1 MISLSRQVL
10 ALTIGV
16 KAIVN
21 RRTPAVVV
29 LDPGETDPSQGE
41 RHVTYEGFKV
51 FTGLALICT
60 LGSVLACL
68 WLQAMVSCAPG
79 LVGYT
84 LLAAALLGLFAS
96 AAFFA
101 GAQLWVGVLTL
112 LVTAVALLYFQQLR
126 KRLAF
131 ASANL
136 RVACAALWESAPV
149 LGVGVGLLLAQVL
162 WGILWALA
170 LVGAATNAD
179 LTTLRAP
186 DGALYNMGQC
196 TTYQTPA
203 PNANFTEACGLA
215 PMGATCLKCVCGAG
229 GGAAP
234 VTLWEGRG
242 CFAYKLYAGWLVVL
256 LLGFLWG
263 CAIIRNVGHCTV
275 AGTVGTW
282 WVSGGARASSA
293 VGAHFR
299 RAATLSF
306 GSICLGSLLV
316 AIVQTARSGL
326 LAAHRANQQTA
337 QSNAVAAMLGCL
349 LALVDRALS
358 VFNRYA
364 LVYVALYGLDFM
376 SAGAA
381 TTELFKAR
389 GISAL
394 VNDTLVEGVLTLGSV
409 VVGLVCAVAGYLYAR
424 EAKLSHANV
433 AVRSICFYFVGCVVW
448 QPTVGRCTPR
458 HRLQSK

>member
-1 MISLSRQVL
+1 VL

-29 LDPGETDPSQGE
+29 LDQGETDPAEGQ

-60 LGSVLACL
+60 LGVILSCL
-68 WLQAMVSCAPG
+68 WLQAMVTCAPG
-79 LVGYT
+79 LIGYT
-84 LLAAALLGLFAS
+84 LLAAALLGLFSS

-101 GAQLWVGVLTL
+101 GAQPWVGVLTL
-112 LVTAVALLYFQQLR
+112 CVTAVALLYFQQLR

-149 LGVGVGLLLAQVL
+149 LGVGLGLLLCQVL
-162 WGILWALA
+162 WGLLWALA

-186 DGALYNMGQC
+186 NGTLYSMAQC
-196 TTYQTPA
+196 TTYETPA
-203 PNANFTEACGLA
+203 PNANFTATCGA
-215 PMGATCLKCVCGAG
+215 TPQGATCVKCVCGAG
-229 GGAAP
+229 ADAATVWEGAA
-234 VTLWEGRG
+234 
-242 CFAYKLYAGWLVVL
+242 CFSYRLYAGWLVVL

-282 WVSGGARASSA
+282 WVSGGARASSS

-299 RAATLSF
+299 RAATTSF
-306 GSICLGSLLV
+306 GSVCLGSLLV
-316 AIVQTARSGL
+316 AIVQTARSAL
-326 LAAHRANQQTA
+326 LAAHRANQRTA

-349 LALVDRALS
+349 LALVDRAVS
-358 VFNRYA
+358 WFNRYA

-424 EAKLSHANV
+424 EAQLSHANV
-433 AVRSICFYFVGCVVW
+433 AVRALRCVRCVRCVGGLADLIGW
-448 QPTVGRCTPR
+448 LVGW
-458 HRLQSK
+458 LVG